1 MAITLLTPNFS
12 IWVHRVLLF
21 MASLSLPS
29 QAAPQ
34 VSQLIQFTYPTAV
47 QNLVSLPNGCL
58 LLSTSVNADLYYI
71 NPEAIYPSAQR
82 VITLPGSN
90 SLTGF
95 AALGDGFYAVAGGI
109 PPPSGSEGD
118 MQVYVIKVETERN
131 VNVTLDH
138 IVAVSDTLSMDGMA
152 ALPRY
157 PRTVLGADAI
167 GGRILRI
174 NTSDSSVSVAF
185 EHEALNPGDSIDA
198 NARGVKGLKIQDDY
212 LYFTNS
218 AQRTFGR
225 FPIDANGT
233 NTGDVE
239 ILASLNST
247 SNDGVSYDDFSFDS
261 EGNAFVAVHPS
272 SIHKITPEGTQSV
285 FAGGANSMFLEPTS
299 VAVSNSRNFIYVS
312 TAGKDTGFPISGG
325 QVIKVQVGGQSTS

>member
-1 MAITLLTPNFS
+1 
-12 IWVHRVLLF
+12 

-34 VSQLIQFTYPTAV
+34 VSQLYQFTYPTAV
-47 QNLVSLPNGCL
+47 QNLFALPNGCL
-58 LLSTSVNADLYYI
+58 LLSTSINGDLYYI
-71 NPEAIYPSAQR
+71 NPEALYPSAQN
-82 VITLPGSN
+82 VITLPGSVA
-90 SLTGF
+90 LTGF
-95 AALGDGFYAVAGGI
+95 AALSDGFYAVSGGARL
-109 PPPSGSEGD
+109 PSSLEDD
-118 MQVYVIKVETERN
+118 MQVYVIKVETDGD

-138 IVAVSDTLSMDGMA
+138 IVPVSGASSMDGMA
-152 ALPRY
+152 ALPKY
-157 PRTVLGADAI
+157 PGTVLSADAI
-167 GGRILRI
+167 DGRILRI

-185 EHEALNPGDSIDA
+185 EHAALKPGDSKDT
-198 NARGVKGLKIQDDY
+198 NARGIKGLKIRDDY

-239 ILASLNST
+239 ILAHLDDT
-247 SNDGVSYDDFSFDS
+247 PGDGVSYDDFSFDS

-272 SIHKITPEGTQSV
+272 SIHRITPDGAQSV
-285 FAGGANSMFLEPTS
+285 FAGGVNSTLLEPTS
-299 VAVSNSRNFIYVS
+299 VVISNNEGSIYVS

-325 QVIKVQVGGQSTS
+325 QVLKVLVGR